1 MKTTFGFLVLAFALL
16 TGVLYYRLRT
26 AEQKTSDWQQVKEGP
41 TKIWNALKSPFGHRF
56 TNVLAP
62 KSEPAPAERTS

>member
-41 TKIWNALKSPFGHRF
+41 TTIWNALMSIGHRF
-56 TNVLAP
+56 TNGLAP